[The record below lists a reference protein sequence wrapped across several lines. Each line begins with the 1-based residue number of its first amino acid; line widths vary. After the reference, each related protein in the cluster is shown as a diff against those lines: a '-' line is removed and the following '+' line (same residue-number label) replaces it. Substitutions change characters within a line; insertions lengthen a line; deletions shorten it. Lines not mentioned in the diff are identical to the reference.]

1 MFKKKYLGFANG
13 VLGKVV
19 SYDFLT
25 ETFGIMDDRT
35 GEVTN
40 VEEKDVELLE
50 FAFSIEGEDVYDKD
64 VLSQKDGNKTYL
76 VEKLENGKNVIHLVD
91 STLEIISTG
100 KEFTQ
105 DDTEIIEYIGKS
117 VEVISNAVLVGLYT
131 KELEEIAKF
140 NIKVVKYGEKFFYAC
155 NNKSQEEIDLI
166 EVIYVGHHLL
176 EEAEYFRQ
184 ALTYEEYVL
193 LKYSGAIV
201 EVDPREL
208 QSFVMNYKG
217 EKKVQTPV
225 TEIDSNKF
233 TGYSTSEEPVIAFGS
248 INKGEE
254 VIVLKDLKDLKACNE
269 CDLVNTDDCEC
280 KLWK

>member
-1 MFKKKYLGFANG
+1 MFKKKYLGFVNG

-25 ETFGIMDDRT
+25 ETFGIMDDIT

-40 VEEKDVELLE
+40 VKEKDVELLE
-50 FAFSIEGEDVYDKD
+50 FAFTLDGEDVYDKD
-64 VLSQKDGNKTYL
+64 ILSQKDGNKLYL
-76 VEKLENGKNVIHLVD
+76 VEKLENGNNVIHLVND
-91 STLEIISTG
+91 TLDIIDTG

-105 DDTEIIEYIGKS
+105 DDTELIEYIGKS
-117 VEVISNAVLVGLYT
+117 VEVTSNAVLVGLYT

-233 TGYSTSEEPVIAFGS
+233 TGYSTSEEPVITFGS
-248 INKGEE
+248 IHKGEE
-254 VIVLKDLKDLKACNE
+254 IIARQTPKACNE